1 MEAIARVTVG
11 RVAGGTLV
19 SSSPVPEDAT
29 RILPSSRPVEPE
41 LMDADDIALDEL
53 ERSFRFIRRV
63 NRRFGG
69 AAALR
74 RVLEKD
80 APRWPRDRPIRWLDL
95 GTGAADI
102 PLAIDAWAARR
113 GLDVR
118 CVALDR
124 HPGCL
129 AIARKAVAAH
139 PRIEVVDGDALDL
152 SSVADGSFDYVH
164 AGMFLHHL
172 AEPSIHSVLQAMGR
186 IASRAAVWNDL
197 SRSAWAAFAVWL
209 VTVPEPKGVK
219 FDARLSVRKGF
230 TATEA
235 LALAERAGLRAT
247 LESSAFV
254 GRFAVVA
261 RPQSMA

>member
-1 MEAIARVTVG
+1 M
-11 RVAGGTLV
+11 
-19 SSSPVPEDAT
+19 PEDAT
-29 RILPSSRPVEPE
+29 RILPASRPTEPE

-53 ERSFRFIRRV
+53 ERSFRFIYRV
-63 NRRFGG
+63 NRWFGG

-74 RVLEKD
+74 RVLADD

-102 PLAIDAWAARR
+102 PLAIDAWAARA
-113 GLDVR
+113 GHDVR

-129 AIARKAVAAH
+129 ALARKAVRGH
-139 PRIEVVDGDALDL
+139 PRIEVVSGDALDL
-152 SSVADGSFDYVH
+152 SGFGDRSFDYVH

-172 AEPSIHSVLQAMGR
+172 HEPSIISVLQAMGR
-186 IASRAAVWNDL
+186 IASRAVVWNDL

-209 VTVPEPKGVK
+209 VTVPEPAGVK

-230 TATEA
+230 TAAEA
-235 LALAERAGLRAT
+235 LALAERARLRAT
-247 LESSAFV
+247 LRPHAFV
-254 GRFAVVA
+254 GRFAVVGA
-261 RPQSMA
+261 A